1 MGKKNLTD
9 RKLKSLKANAKL
21 ADNAGHYDTWDAV
34 VPGLGV
40 RTSASG
46 RRTFVLMARYPGGRN
61 PTRRALGVYGE
72 LSLEQA
78 REKARKWLEQ
88 IRRNIDPAI
97 AEEEARQADL
107 RQRANTFAAVV
118 EDYLRLEVIGHDP
131 AKPRPRQAPAIPP
144 RFPR

>member
-1 MGKKNLTD
+1 MTD
-9 RKLKSLKANAKL
+9 LVSELRVRFEALYL
-21 ADNAGHYDTWDAV
+21 ADTWDAV

-46 RRTFVLMARYPGGRN
+46 RRTFVLMARYPGSSN

-78 REKARKWLEQ
+78 REKAREWLEQ

-97 AEEEARQADL
+97 ARKRQGWL
-107 RQRANTFAAVV
+107 SC
-118 EDYLRLEVIGHDP
+118 G
-131 AKPRPRQAPAIPP
+131 K
-144 RFPR
+144 